1 MKNGNNDDKRRCV
14 DQHQG
19 KGRRLIMTFMMNI
32 DYNENSPMR
41 TELIFSEDA
50 IIFADNNGATIETIE
65 RLLHFVPNRFIGYH
79 LVLLEYTTNVEPLNT
94 VSLQT
99 VNNIVRH
106 PTIIRWERK
115 KKTGE
120 V

>member
-1 MKNGNNDDKRRCV
+1 
-14 DQHQG
+14 
-19 KGRRLIMTFMMNI
+19 MTFMMNI
-32 DYNENSPMR
+32 DYNENSSVR
-41 TELIFSEDA
+41 AELIFSEDA

>member
-1 MKNGNNDDKRRCV
+1 
-14 DQHQG
+14 
-19 KGRRLIMTFMMNI
+19 MTFRMNI
-32 DYNENSPMR
+32 DYNENSSMR
-41 TELIFSEDA
+41 AELIFSEDA

-94 VSLQT
+94 VSLQK

-106 PTIIRWERK
+106 PTIIRWERI
-115 KKTGE
+115 KT
-120 V
+120 

>member
-1 MKNGNNDDKRRCV
+1 
-14 DQHQG
+14 
-19 KGRRLIMTFMMNI
+19 MTFRMNI
-32 DYNENSPMR
+32 DYNENSSMR

>member
-1 MKNGNNDDKRRCV
+1 
-14 DQHQG
+14 
-19 KGRRLIMTFMMNI
+19 MTFIINI
-32 DYNENSPMR
+32 DYNENSSMR
-41 TELIFSEDA
+41 AELIFSEDA

>member
-1 MKNGNNDDKRRCV
+1 
-14 DQHQG
+14 
-19 KGRRLIMTFMMNI
+19 MTFMMNI
-32 DYNENSPMR
+32 DYNENSSMR
-41 TELIFSEDA
+41 VELIFSEDA

>member
-19 KGRRLIMTFMMNI
+19 KGRRVIMTFRMNI
-32 DYNENSPMR
+32 DYNENSSMR
-41 TELIFSEDA
+41 AELIFSEDA

-94 VSLQT
+94 VSPQT
-99 VNNIVRH
+99 VNNIVRP
-106 PTIIRWERK
+106 PTTTRRARK
-115 KKTGE
+115 QQTAE

>member
-1 MKNGNNDDKRRCV
+1 
-14 DQHQG
+14 
-19 KGRRLIMTFMMNI
+19 MTLMMNI
-32 DYNENSPMR
+32 DYNENSSMR
-41 TELIFSEDA
+41 AELIFSEDA

>member
-1 MKNGNNDDKRRCV
+1 
-14 DQHQG
+14 
-19 KGRRLIMTFMMNI
+19 MMNI
-32 DYNENSPMR
+32 DSNENSSMR
-41 TELIFSEDA
+41 TEFISSEDA

>member
-1 MKNGNNDDKRRCV
+1 
-14 DQHQG
+14 
-19 KGRRLIMTFMMNI
+19 MTFMMNI
-32 DYNENSPMR
+32 DYNENSSMR

-50 IIFADNNGATIETIE
+50 IIFADNNGDTIETIE

>member
-1 MKNGNNDDKRRCV
+1 MIFR
-14 DQHQG
+14 
-19 KGRRLIMTFMMNI
+19 INI
-32 DYNENSPMR
+32 DYNENSSMIA
-41 TELIFSEDA
+41 ELIFSEDA

-79 LVLLEYTTNVEPLNT
+79 LVLLEYTTNVEPINT

-115 KKTGE
+115 K
-120 V
+120 

>member
-1 MKNGNNDDKRRCV
+1 
-14 DQHQG
+14 
-19 KGRRLIMTFMMNI
+19 MTFIMNI
-32 DYNENSPMR
+32 DYNENSSVR
-41 TELIFSEDA
+41 AELIFSEDA